1 MKGFFI
7 WNSPFFE

>member
-7 WNSPFFE
+7 